1 MFTKVF
7 SWTLKLFVISTLCI
21 LVVSTG
27 LPGPYPGNDVRAGDI
42 EASDNEKSSLGA
54 ATLIL
59 PVPVWIVG
67 TYDSEGVP
75 NVMTASWAGICNSS
89 PPCVTISL
97 TEGRYSYGN
106 IIERKAFT
114 INIPSEKFAAE
125 SAFFGTVSGRD
136 FNKFDKTGLTAIK
149 SDLVDAPYI
158 REFPLVA
165 ECRLIHTYK
174 VGSHVMLIGEILDI
188 KADKSILKENGRPD
202 IDLLKPFIYATGS
215 GTFHGMGKNLG
226 LVRELQE
233 TIER

>member
-1 MFTKVF
+1 MGQVF
-7 SWTLKLFVISTLCI
+7 INIFLI
-21 LVVSTG
+21 LLM
-27 LPGPYPGNDVRAGDI
+27 LPGYPPANASESGDNDAPGKV
-42 EASDNEKSSLGA
+42 EPSSVEKSSLGA
-54 ATLIL
+54 HTLIL
-59 PVPVWIVG
+59 PLPVWIVG
-67 TYDSEGVP
+67 TYDEEGVP

-97 TEGRYSYGN
+97 TETRYSYDN
-106 IIERKAFT
+106 IIKRKAFT

-125 SAFFGTVSGRD
+125 SDFFGTVSGRD

-158 REFPLVA
+158 QEFPLVA
-165 ECRLIHTYK
+165 ECKLIHTYK
-174 VGSHVMLIGEILDI
+174 VGSHIMFIGEILDI

-226 LVRELQE
+226 TVGDLQK
-233 TIER
+233 TIKR